1 MNPINIALLHY
12 SCPPVVGGVEEVI
25 RQQALLFKRYYQNV
39 KVFAGDGGQFS
50 PDFEVEINPLLGSRN
65 KSILKAHQALRE
77 GNEEYVEQLAIKI
90 YKYLKEALQGF
101 DLLIAHNV
109 LTMRYNL
116 PLTFALF
123 RLAQEDILPIISW
136 NHDSP
141 YFYEDHP
148 DYLNTSPWTILRKFH
163 RKIFYVV
170 ISESRRN
177 QFAKLYSA
185 KEHIYVI
192 PNGVDPIA
200 FFRLD
205 PLTVRLIQAEK
216 LFEADFIL
224 VQPSRLHPRKNIELS
239 IRVTHALRE
248 LGIDARFL
256 LTGAYDP
263 HEPKTVE
270 YYRKLVGLARE
281 LGISQQVI
289 IIAEYKFKSG
299 QKITAD
305 RIRIRDL
312 YLIADALFLPS
323 TQEGFGIPLLEAGMI
338 KLPIICSN
346 IPPFKEIG
354 GHDVVFFN
362 LNDSPETIARR
373 ILEFKQRLEPQRMFR
388 RVMKE
393 YTWDNIYTYK
403 LYPLLLKILEEF
415 RSWQSPTPGNNYI
428 RT

>member
-1 MNPINIALLHY
+1 MNPLNIALLHY
-12 SCPPVVGGVEEVI
+12 SCPPVVGGVEEVV

-50 PDFEVEINPLLGSRN
+50 NEFEVEINPLLGSRN
-65 KSILKAHQALRE
+65 KSILRAHQALRE
-77 GNEEYVEQLAIKI
+77 GNEEYVEQLALKI

-101 DLLIAHNV
+101 DVLIAHNV

-123 RLAQEDILPIISW
+123 RLAQENLLPIISW

-141 YFYEDHP
+141 YFYDDHP
-148 DYLNTSPWTILRKFH
+148 DYLDTSPWIILKKFH

-170 ISESRRN
+170 ISESRKQ
-177 QFAKLYSA
+177 QFAQLYGSR
-185 KEHIYVI
+185 EHIYVV

-205 PLTVRLIQAEK
+205 PLTVRLIQEEK
-216 LFEADFIL
+216 LFEADLIL

-239 IRVTHALRE
+239 IRVTHALHQQ
-248 LGIDARFL
+248 GVNVRFL

-281 LGISQQVI
+281 LGIAKQVI
-289 IIAEYKFKSG
+289 IVAEYKFKSG

-312 YLIADALFLPS
+312 YLIADALFMPS
-323 TQEGFGIPLLEAGMI
+323 LQEGFGIPLLEAGMI
-338 KLPIICSN
+338 KLPIICSR
-346 IPPFKEIG
+346 IPPFEEIG
-354 GHDVVFFN
+354 GQDVVFFD
-362 LNDSPETIARR
+362 LNESPEHIARR

-388 RVMKE
+388 RVIKE
-393 YTWDNIYTYK
+393 YTWDNIYHYR
-403 LYPLLLKILEEF
+403 LYPLLLQILEEF
-415 RSWQSPTPGNNYI
+415 QSWQ
-428 RT
+428 R